1 VISSEEEEI
10 LVLKKENA
18 KISLEVAS
26 LTVIV
31 NKLLEEI
38 AELKS
43 RLNKNS
49 SNCSKPQL
57 CITEI

>member
-1 VISSEEEEI
+1 VISSEEEI

-31 NKLLEEI
+31 NKLLEE
-38 AELKS
+38 
-43 RLNKNS
+43 
-49 SNCSKPQL
+49 
-57 CITEI
+57 